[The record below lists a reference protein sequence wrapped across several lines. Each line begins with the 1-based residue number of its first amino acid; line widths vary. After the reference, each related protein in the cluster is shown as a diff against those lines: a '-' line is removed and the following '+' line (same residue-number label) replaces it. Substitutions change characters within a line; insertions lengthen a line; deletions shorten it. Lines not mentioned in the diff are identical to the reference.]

1 MWHTLRM
8 AKSYPPLR
16 MQVLSALLEL
26 KDGVIADPEFL
37 DSPDIPYDGEI
48 LTTLKKIL
56 APTVRTVTIDKTP
69 PKAESAGRGRPSK
82 DVVLGEEDQA
92 KIRDQLQKLMDQLDQ
107 MGDGEKDMPTN
118 EKLQVIRLKTN
129 LTEQLLKQ
137 QERAFNV
144 KRMSQFKEVIIGIL
158 DDLVSEKDR
167 EVFTKRLEPYRS

>member
-56 APTVRTVTIDKTP
+56 APTVRTVTIDNT
-69 PKAESAGRGRPSK
+69 PKAPAAGRGRPTK

-92 KIRDQLQKLMDQLDQ
+92 KIRDHLEKLIKELDD
-107 MGDGEKDMPTN
+107 MGEGDVSMPTN

-129 LTEQLLKQ
+129 LSEQLLKQ

-144 KRMSQFKEVIIGIL
+144 KRMSQFKEVVVGIL

-167 EVFTKRLEPYRS
+167 EVFLKRLEPYRS